1 MTFANDGLELALNVP
16 DSHDVKATF
25 GTMVDTVVEQN
36 EEIGRLNTH
45 LDKVVTDNKVSRKK
59 LIDVTTQRLQQLL
72 ENQLRLEHQLQA
84 AQQEIKNFSYNIQ
97 GYVDENEEAPPQPP
111 TDMTLMESI
120 AIDLREVELPGDD
133 VSIQT
138 GHTTTLYPTED
149 GGTVESHLSF
159 KSAFS
164 YAGRPKTIR
173 PSKRDLSS
181 LIYYQGIPKFS
192 CPVNPKARWRWACK
206 KVLQT
211 VRLKKLK
218 ISLSRTRMDKNNT
231 LIERIN
237 KMDADLYAM
246 PYQIESS
253 LKSSMERLLGDVG
266 QQVKSLQEELS
277 AMQAREKQREETYS
291 TRISKLESQLS
302 SLDKRLTSAV
312 SAVEEKQNKLENS
325 LTSSVN
331 ELRNQLKDSVALD
344 LDRLRLGLMDNA
356 EALSQLDKAVNG
368 TLTGLQTLVEKN
380 ENLAS
385 REDLL
390 KQSESNAMIEQH
402 RASGAVEEATAEYLQ
417 RSLNT
422 MKRDIAAAQH
432 HYSQKF
438 FGNQAIVSRD
448 EVTRL
453 EEILL
458 RSKTAEGHMKVV
470 RDSLQA
476 MKDLLKKHDLKY
488 TQFPLEVNEKV
499 LQATSSLLPTM
510 QDSLNDLHDRTDS
523 FQDILRDSKE
533 EILHLQDMVDKAIKG
548 EGMTDSI
555 DDIGH
560 VGSRGSGGSRGG
572 GGALS
577 NDAKKE
583 IAALKIQLDAIRNL
597 LFDKSRPGA
606 SRIAEASAQAAM
618 LAAGEAV
625 VGPDPLP
632 TEGFGDLIP
641 PDLKGHFTDEELA
654 HMLNPLK
661 SGVQMQHHEM
671 EVAVVDVLKHLI
683 PDLLPPDVLAAFNMP
698 QATGSGQIGTNGS
711 NTAAVGSSGAVG
723 GSSGGGIGPEASM
736 TPSELA
742 LQRILSRGRPKVD
755 KGGNELQSAQLPGDP
770 TSIASAIKQV
780 QQVFSSND
788 SGAKGIP
795 HIATLSPAQRAGLNS
810 ASLDGP
816 NQSPSSSPTHRRKA
830 SALRGS
836 FDSLGGNSTG
846 GHGHGSRV
854 GSFTLAEFPHP
865 PFDPTPLVN
874 DVATLRAELIN
885 TRRKIELMEEEKVT
899 KHLVERLCNEALAE
913 QRRRDAR
920 TDYRSMIEDADK
932 SIRDLVQEIIYLKRN
947 QEQSV
952 QTMRE
957 ELNRALECTVESA
970 LQTVT
975 DSLKES
981 VVSTKGLCL
990 SCGRTSNVRSEPQR
1004 ATSPQPFFPHLSTGS
1019 LPGPDVLRGGFK
1031 MPVRG
1036 GSPPPLMGVT
1046 LPSIDKDIPL
1056 LMRGKVTQE
1065 GKSGRTDNDD
1075 GDLSPEVSSLLA
1087 SYSEHD
1093 QFDEENTGRLSPPPP
1108 ERDPSDQR
1116 RPVTGG
1122 GEANSSRS
1130 ERHARTADNNG
1141 QRAIFRKGFP
1151 VRKSMRAEMNFA
1163 PERFELQAI
1172 SLPGRPQSQQAR
1184 PLPLASQSLTS
1195 FAPPPTLSHH

>member
-1 MTFANDGLELALNVP
+1 M
-16 DSHDVKATF
+16 
-25 GTMVDTVVEQN
+25 
-36 EEIGRLNTH
+36 
-45 LDKVVTDNKVSRKK
+45 
-59 LIDVTTQRLQQLL
+59 
-72 ENQLRLEHQLQA
+72 
-84 AQQEIKNFSYNIQ
+84 
-97 GYVDENEEAPPQPP
+97 
-111 TDMTLMESI
+111 
-120 AIDLREVELPGDD
+120 
-133 VSIQT
+133 
-138 GHTTTLYPTED
+138 
-149 GGTVESHLSF
+149 SF

-192 CPVNPKARWRWACK
+192 CPVDPKARWRWACK

-237 KMDADLYAM
+237 KIDADLYAM
-246 PYQIESS
+246 PNQIENS

-266 QQVKSLQEELS
+266 QQVKSLQEEMS

-291 TRISKLESQLS
+291 ARISKLESQLS

-312 SAVEEKQNKLENS
+312 AAVEEKQNKLESS

-331 ELRNQLKDSVALD
+331 ELRTQLKDSVALD

-368 TLTGLQTLVEKN
+368 TLTGLQTLIEKN
-380 ENLAS
+380 ENIVN

-390 KQSESNAMIEQH
+390 KQSESNATIEQH
-402 RASGAVEEATAEYLQ
+402 RAAGAVEEATAEYLQ

-448 EVTRL
+448 EVSRL

-470 RDSLQA
+470 RESLQA

-499 LQATSSLLPTM
+499 LQATSSLLPSM

-533 EILHLQDMVDKAIKG
+533 EILHLQDMVDQAIKG

-555 DDIGH
+555 DD
-560 VGSRGSGGSRGG
+560 VGKVSGKGSGGSRGG

-597 LFDKSRPGA
+597 LFDKSRPGGA
-606 SRIAEASAQAAM
+606 RIGEASAQAAM

-654 HMLNPLK
+654 HMLNPIK
-661 SGVQMQHHEM
+661 SGVQMQHHEV
-671 EVAVVDVLKHLI
+671 EVAVVDVLRHLI
-683 PDLLPPDVLAAFNMP
+683 PDLLPPDVLAAFNTP
-698 QATGSGQIGTNGS
+698 QTTGSGQNGIYGS
-711 NTAAVGSSGAVG
+711 NAAGDGGAVAGAGASGAGAIMGVG
-723 GSSGGGIGPEASM
+723 SGGGIGPEASM
-736 TPSELA
+736 APSELA
-742 LQRILSRGRPKVD
+742 LQRILNRGRPKVD
-755 KGGNELQSAQLPGDP
+755 KGGNELLQSQVPADS
-770 TSIASAIKQV
+770 TSIASAIKQA

-836 FDSLGGNSTG
+836 FDSMGGNSTG

-854 GSFTLAEFPHP
+854 GSFILAEFPHP
-865 PFDPTPLVN
+865 PFDPTALVN

-957 ELNRALECTVESA
+957 ELNRALENTVESA

-990 SCGRTSNVRSEPQR
+990 SCGRTSNVRSELQR

-1046 LPSIDKDIPL
+1046 LPSIEKDIPL
-1056 LMRGKVTQE
+1056 LMRGKVSHE
-1065 GKSGRTDNDD
+1065 GRGGGVDNNN
-1075 GDLSPEVSSLLA
+1075 GDLSPEVSGFLA
-1087 SYSEHD
+1087 SHSDHD
-1093 QFDEENTGRLSPPPP
+1093 QFDEDNTGFSPPPP
-1108 ERDPSDQR
+1108 QRDPSDQK
-1116 RPVTGG
+1116 RPASGG
-1122 GEANSSRS
+1122 GEIIGGRS
-1130 ERHARTADNNG
+1130 ERQVRTVDKDG
-1141 QRAIFRKGFP
+1141 QRPIFRKGFP
-1151 VRKSMRAEMNFA
+1151 VRKSIRAEVRLTHCHFTWIKILNLFAVIQMNFA
-1163 PERFELQAI
+1163 PERFELQTI

-1195 FAPPPTLSHH
+1195 FAPPPTSHL